1 MKISLEMAMTSSCFV
16 WAVVM
21 LWFAITSNESA
32 VPYIP
37 SNAFQED
44 TRCHTIPFLM
54 PIKRDGCLKQKIQ
67 NNICAGS
74 CLSVFIPQYGE
85 KPLETC
91 NLCQAKELVN
101 VTVSLICMG
110 KDRFYKVREEIEVVK
125 SCGCE
130 MKPHPCK
137 RV

>member
-1 MKISLEMAMTSSCFV
+1 MAVTSSCLV

-44 TRCHTIPFLM
+44 TRCHMIPFLM

-67 NNICAGS
+67 NNVCAGS

-85 KPLETC
+85 NPLETC

-101 VTVSLICMG
+101 VTVSLICKG
-110 KDRFYKVREEIEVVK
+110 KDRFYKVKEEIQVVK

-130 MKPHPCK
+130 MKPHPCR